1 MLSFYFADAARSA
14 RNFDVPL
21 TSSVL
26 PTVTDTI
33 RSEMPLSRNLIS
45 DSLLINDTI
54 AMLRMFGG
62 RATAVKIV
70 DYVMNIRK
78 PEPSIA
84 RALVQDLCER
94 DPRLQLVEDTIELVA
109 TGHGARRL
117 LETDFVVFDLETTGA
132 KAPPCRVTE
141 IGAFRVSRGEITEQF
156 HALVNPETPI
166 PAFIT
171 SLTGID
177 DEMVKDAP
185 VFADIAYALLEFLGD
200 SVLVAHNAQFD
211 MRFLNH
217 EIGLIYGE
225 YKIANPCLCT
235 VQLSR
240 KLLPN
245 IENHKLKTVAE
256 HYSISLI
263 NHHRASD
270 DAYATAKIF
279 VNLLEMLDGRGIH
292 DFASMKTLGLRRGAY
307 VGQF

>member
-1 MLSFYFADAARSA
+1 MPAI
-14 RNFDVPL
+14 
-21 TSSVL
+21 SSVS
-26 PTVTDTI
+26 PIVTDTI
-33 RSEMPLSRNLIS
+33 RPEMPLSRNLIS

-84 RALVQDLCER
+84 RALVEDLCQR
-94 DPRLQLVEDTIELVA
+94 DPRLQLVEDTIELVTTA
-109 TGHGARRL
+109 HGTRRL

-132 KAPPCRVTE
+132 KAPPCRITE
-141 IGAFRVSRGEITEQF
+141 VGAYRVSRGKITEEF
-156 HALVNPETPI
+156 HTLVNPTMPI

-185 VFADIAYALLEFLGD
+185 VFADIADDLLEFLGD
-200 SVLVAHNAQFD
+200 SVLVAHNATFD

-217 EIGLIYGE
+217 EIGLVFGE

-240 KLLPN
+240 KLLPQ
-245 IENHKLKTVAE
+245 IENHKLKTLAE

-263 NHHRASD
+263 HHHRASD
-270 DAYATAKIF
+270 DAHATAKIF
-279 VNLLEMLDGRGIH
+279 VNLLEMLNGRGIH